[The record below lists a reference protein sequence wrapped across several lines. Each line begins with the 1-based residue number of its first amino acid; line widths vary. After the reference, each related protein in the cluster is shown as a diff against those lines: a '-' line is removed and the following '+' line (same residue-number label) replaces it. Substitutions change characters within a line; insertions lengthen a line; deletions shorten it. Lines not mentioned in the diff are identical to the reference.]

1 MVTAPSLAA
10 TVGLAKALA
19 HPGRLRILAM
29 LRGGELC
36 VCQMTAVLR
45 LATSTVSA
53 HLSELRRA
61 GFIVERKDARW
72 VRYRLAD
79 DQTVKPLLDEALSL
93 IAADG
98 QIRSDAAVVRAL
110 RRIPVPTL
118 CRAGLDL
125 RAAGVRSPAARRT
138 APAPRPRTPAAEA
151 SHGD

>member
-1 MVTAPSLAA
+1 MIPSPLAA

-53 HLSELRRA
+53 HLSDLRRA
-61 GFIVERKDARW
+61 GFVVERKDAKW
-72 VRYRLAD
+72 VRYRLTD
-79 DQTVKPLLDEALSL
+79 DQIVKPLLDEALSL

-98 QIRSDAAVVRAL
+98 QIRSDATVVRAV
-110 RRIPVPTL
+110 RRIPVQTL
-118 CRAGLDL
+118 CRAGLDVD
-125 RAAGVRSPAARRT
+125 AAGGRPPAQGRSRPAAHRRT
-138 APAPRPRTPAAEA
+138 RPTQA
-151 SHGD
+151 GDSF